1 LDGLVAGAWQDFD
14 LLRRRRQEQGIEALS
29 PAPGRGLLWR
39 GSLIG
44 ALLVG
49 VGALGWLG
57 LFAWLQV
64 LATREQALLPVAAQ
78 HQQFEARLSE
88 VKQQLEQLSNANQAL
103 ADGILSIPSG
113 ALLLSDLAVLTPS
126 TVQLTSAK
134 QEGGQLTVNGQAAQP
149 NALRAINAFQLA
161 LERSP
166 LFAPDQVQL
175 MKVQEQQ
182 VQQAQ
187 LPNAQ
192 PPSAARPQVVLT
204 FEIKATQSQVS
215 SKAKLARLQALGP
228 SGLLRRLQILQAE
241 GLLR

>member
-1 LDGLVAGAWQDFD
+1 LDELVAGAWQDFD
-14 LLRRRRQEQGIEALS
+14 LLRRRRQEQGIEAIT

-44 ALLVG
+44 AGLLG

-57 LFAWLQV
+57 LFAWVQV

-78 HQQFEARLSE
+78 HQQFEARLSN
-88 VKQQLEQLSNANQAL
+88 VRQQLEQLSKANQAL

-113 ALLLSDLAVLTPS
+113 ALLLSDLAALTPAA
-126 TVQLTSAK
+126 VQLTSAK
-134 QEGGQLTVNGQAAQP
+134 QEGGQFTLSGQAAQP
-149 NALRAINAFQLA
+149 NGLRAINAFQLA

-175 MKVQEQQ
+175 VKVQEQQ
-182 VQQAQ
+182 AQPQQAPQ
-187 LPNAQ
+187 APALP
-192 PPSAARPQVVLT
+192 PQVVLS
-204 FEIKATQSQVS
+204 FELKATLVQVS
-215 SKAKLARLQALGP
+215 SKAKLSRLQALGP
-228 SGLLRRLQILQAE
+228 IGLLRRLQTLQAE